1 MKLNKSFEQ
10 SICILLVLAMQ
21 KDHSPLSSQFISQKL
36 DISQS
41 YSKKTI
47 RKLVEGDLLTSSTGN
62 NGGLKLKKNLDEISL
77 FDIYK
82 CTEEAEIFESTNL
95 PQKIFLIP
103 EKVEEREAIIVSAL
117 EKIQENLFSQLD
129 EIKLSTILEGTDYIN
144 GCVDWKELAAV
155 KDEAMLDTFLKNFA
169 ENLH

>member
-1 MKLNKSFEQ
+1 
-10 SICILLVLAMQ
+10 MQ